1 MGLVLTA
8 RRGPKRTVS
17 YQDGTQFTCPV
28 WGRSLLIDSRP
39 PESAIGRR
47 GDAYLNLDGVGAPPV
62 SPPSEHLSL
71 SVVIPTKNEERNIA
85 WVLERLPREVDEV
98 VLVDG
103 QSTDRTL
110 EVARIVRPD
119 VRIVLEPRRGKGAAV
134 RAGIEAASGFV
145 VAMLDA
151 DCSMDP
157 QELPRFVEPVAAG
170 VDLVKGSRFVQGGGT
185 SDMTRLR
192 RLGNWGLVKL
202 ANELYGTSFTELC
215 YGYMAFR
222 RQAMLDLNLRSDG
235 FEIETEMVV
244 RAVRAGYLIE
254 EVPSFEAE
262 RRFGVS
268 NLNTFRDGSRVLRT
282 MLRERRWSAASY
294 MDEVAGAS

>member
-1 MGLVLTA
+1 
-8 RRGPKRTVS
+8 
-17 YQDGTQFTCPV
+17 
-28 WGRSLLIDSRP
+28 LLIDCRP
-39 PESAIGRR
+39 PERAIGRY
-47 GDAYLNLDGVGAPPV
+47 DDTLTNDDGAVATPADT
-62 SPPSEHLSL
+62 PSQHLSL
-71 SVVIPTKNEERNIA
+71 SVVIPTKNEERNIG
-85 WVLERLPREVDEV
+85 WVLERLPPQVDEV
-98 VLVDG
+98 VIVDG
-103 QSTDRTL
+103 HSTDRTL

-119 VRIVLEPRRGKGAAV
+119 VRVVQEPRRGKGAAV
-134 RAGIEAASGFV
+134 RAGIAAASGFV

-170 VDLVKGSRFVQGGGT
+170 VDLVKGSRFLPGGGT

-192 RLGNWGLVKL
+192 RLGNAGLVRL
-202 ANELYGTSFTELC
+202 ANQLYGTSFSELC

-222 RQAMLDLNLRSDG
+222 RDAVLALDLRSDG

-244 RAVRAGYLIE
+244 RAVRAGYLIQ

-262 RRFGVS
+262 RRYGVS

-282 MLRERRWSAASY
+282 MLGERRWANPLMQDEAAI
-294 MDEVAGAS
+294 V

>member
-1 MGLVLTA
+1 
-8 RRGPKRTVS
+8 
-17 YQDGTQFTCPV
+17 
-28 WGRSLLIDSRP
+28 LLIDGRP
-39 PESAIGRR
+39 ERAIGRST
-47 GDAYLNLDGVGAPPV
+47 DAYLGLDGVGASV
-62 SPPSEHLSL
+62 AHATTRHLSL

-85 WVLERLPREVDEV
+85 WVLERLPSEVDEV

-103 QSTDRTL
+103 HSTDRTL

-119 VRIVLEPRRGKGAAV
+119 IRIIHEPRRGKGAAV
-134 RAGIEAASGFV
+134 RAGIAAASGFV

-170 VDLVKGSRFVQGGGT
+170 MDLVKGSRFVPGGGT
-185 SDMTRLR
+185 ADMTRLR
-192 RLGNWGLVKL
+192 RLGNWGLVRL
-202 ANELYGTSFTELC
+202 ANQLYDTSFTELC

-222 RQAMLDLNLRSDG
+222 RQAMLDLDLRSDG

-244 RAVRAGYLIE
+244 RAIRAGYLIQ

-282 MLRERRWSAASY
+282 MVRERRWSADVFL
-294 MDEVAGAS
+294 DEVAGAG